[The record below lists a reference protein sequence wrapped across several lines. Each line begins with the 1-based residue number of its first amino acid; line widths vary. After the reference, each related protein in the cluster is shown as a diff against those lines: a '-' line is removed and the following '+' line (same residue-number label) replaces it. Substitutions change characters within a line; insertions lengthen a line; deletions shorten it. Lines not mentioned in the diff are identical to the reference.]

1 MVMKQ
6 ELLARAIVAYG
17 RALSVADPIRLQF
30 WDNRG
35 LTMAQLRLMYLLYQ
49 RDQQTITELAEQ
61 MHVRKPTIT
70 GLTDRL
76 IKHKLIRRLD
86 DPADRRVVRIG
97 LTKEGR
103 RVLGEIEVA
112 SKAYL
117 DRIFGALGEA
127 KVEEFV
133 RMMEDFSKS
142 AEAVQQSSEFQP

>member
-6 ELLARAIVAYG
+6 ALLNRAIEAYG
-17 RALSVADPIRLQF
+17 RTLAVADPIRLQF
-30 WDNRG
+30 WDKRG
-35 LTMAQLRLMYLLYQ
+35 LTMTQLRLMYLLYQ
-49 RDQQTITELAEQ
+49 RDEQTITELAEH

-76 IKHKLIRRLD
+76 IKHKLIRRLS
-86 DPADRRVVRIG
+86 DPADRRVVRRA

-117 DRIFGALGEA
+117 DRIFGSLGDA

-133 RMMEDFSKS
+133 RLMEEFSRS

>member
-1 MVMKQ
+1 MKQ
-6 ELLARAIVAYG
+6 ELLTRAMVSYG
-17 RALSVADPIRLQF
+17 RALAVADPIRLHF

-35 LTMAQLRLMYLLYQ
+35 LTMTQLRLMYLLYQ
-49 RDQQTITELAEQ
+49 RDEQTITELAEQ

-86 DPADRRVVRIG
+86 DPADRRVVRIS
-97 LTKEGR
+97 LTKDGR

-117 DRIFGALGEA
+117 NRVFSNLGEA
-127 KVEEFV
+127 RVEEFV
-133 RMMEDFSKS
+133 RLMEEFSRS

>member
-1 MVMKQ
+1 MKQ
-6 ELLARAIVAYG
+6 ELLARAMVAYG
-17 RALSVADPIRLQF
+17 RALAVADPIRLQF
-30 WDNRG
+30 WDDRG
-35 LTMAQLRLMYLLYQ
+35 LTMTQLRLMYLLYR
-49 RDQQTITELAEQ
+49 RDEQTITELAEQ

-86 DPADRRVVRIG
+86 DPADRRVVRIT

-112 SKAYL
+112 GNAYL
-117 DRIFGALGEA
+117 GRIFGSLGDA

-133 RMMEDFSKS
+133 RLMKEFSRS